1 VGAVSKCGR
10 AAPDIAILAAQ
21 AISAD
26 PAARTA
32 ADKALTDLAYA
43 GDIEAQRK
51 LIELMGRLWVAGAY
65 DDLEYALRAEA
76 IARLA
81 ADADPVAQR
90 QLIALLILK
99 GHALRAADPL
109 EADCAQGEALA
120 MVNALADAGDEVAA
134 AHLISM
140 SSDLPASAYVAAA
153 AMSAPSLMIAPETLA
168 PLPPL
173 TRLER
178 VKFWFSDRWW
188 DLRFA
193 WWDVC
198 DWFAGLRGR

>member
-120 MVNALADAGDEVAA
+120 MVNA
-134 AHLISM
+134 M